1 MILYTTVSRSC
12 ASFGSVSEAIV
23 KGETGACSVNIG
35 ERKKKCVEG
44 KEEFIGMFIYCDS
57 FFGCKEIMHESFREV
72 LIGGVGISDVCPLKI
87 YLLIF

>member
-1 MILYTTVSRSC
+1 M
-12 ASFGSVSEAIV
+12 FG
-23 KGETGACSVNIG
+23 NIG

-57 FFGCKEIMHESFREV
+57 FLGVRRLCMNHFVRPSLG
-72 LIGGVGISDVCPLKI
+72 GGVGISDVFPLKI